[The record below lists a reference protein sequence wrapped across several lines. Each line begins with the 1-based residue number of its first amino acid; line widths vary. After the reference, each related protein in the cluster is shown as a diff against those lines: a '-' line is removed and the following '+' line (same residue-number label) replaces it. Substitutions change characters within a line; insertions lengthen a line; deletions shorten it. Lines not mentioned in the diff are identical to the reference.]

1 MEWSAKS
8 ECQRAGKIRRFFLLA
23 LTLRLSPQSHSF
35 YNFWPKTVL
44 METGVKTN
52 EDMYPLN
59 HDFFLLSFFLLFFF
73 FDISA
78 TSRGLFGGEQV
89 QVNVFKIS
97 WSFARLWHTTLKL
110 GKFTTS
116 FNAIFVAVY
125 LCFLTGPHQ
134 KLKTPWNCCWWG
146 WMWPQMLAFSRT
158 NKNKFNR

>member
-1 MEWSAKS
+1 
-8 ECQRAGKIRRFFLLA
+8 
-23 LTLRLSPQSHSF
+23 
-35 YNFWPKTVL
+35 

-89 QVNVFKIS
+89 QVKVFKIS

-110 GKFTTS
+110 GKFTIS

-125 LCFLTGPHQ
+125 LCLLTGPHQ
-134 KLKTPWNCCWWG
+134 KLKKKNMELVPVGLNV
-146 WMWPQMLAFSRT
+146 AT
-158 NKNKFNR
+158 NASF

>member
-1 MEWSAKS
+1 MVECSAKS
-8 ECQRAGKIRRFFLLA
+8 ECRRAGKIRRFFLLT
-23 LTLRLSPQSHSF
+23 LTLRLSSQSHSF
-35 YNFWPKTVL
+35 YNFWHKTVL

-97 WSFARLWHTTLKL
+97 
-110 GKFTTS
+110 
-116 FNAIFVAVY
+116 
-125 LCFLTGPHQ
+125 
-134 KLKTPWNCCWWG
+134 
-146 WMWPQMLAFSRT
+146 
-158 NKNKFNR
+158 

>member
-1 MEWSAKS
+1 
-8 ECQRAGKIRRFFLLA
+8 
-23 LTLRLSPQSHSF
+23 
-35 YNFWPKTVL
+35 
-44 METGVKTN
+44 METGAKTN
-52 EDMYPLN
+52 EDMYPLSR
-59 HDFFLLSFFLLFFF
+59 DFSFLFF

-134 KLKTPWNCCWWG
+134 KLKTPWNYYLWG
-146 WMWPQMLAFSRT
+146 WMWPQMLAFRGT

>member
-1 MEWSAKS
+1 
-8 ECQRAGKIRRFFLLA
+8 
-23 LTLRLSPQSHSF
+23 
-35 YNFWPKTVL
+35 

-78 TSRGLFGGEQV
+78 KSRGLFGGEQV

-110 GKFTTS
+110 GKFTIS

-125 LCFLTGPHQ
+125 LCLLTGSVFMPSNWSSSEVE
-134 KLKTPWNCCWWG
+134 KKNMELVPVGLNV
-146 WMWPQMLAFSRT
+146 AT
-158 NKNKFNR
+158 NASF